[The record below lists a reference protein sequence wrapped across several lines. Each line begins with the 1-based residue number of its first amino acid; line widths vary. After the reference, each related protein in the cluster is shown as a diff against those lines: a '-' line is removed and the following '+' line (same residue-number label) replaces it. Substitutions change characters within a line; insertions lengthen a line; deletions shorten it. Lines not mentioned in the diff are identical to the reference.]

1 MRENILAAFHA
12 KPAEISAKNAKKL
25 FPNFLDLTLALNL
38 NLLYFSVN
46 NFIITM
52 LKSLEIKD
60 YALIDHINVEF
71 GKGLNIITGETG
83 AGKSILIDAM
93 SLLLGDR
100 ASTEV
105 IRKGAQ
111 KSLVEGIFDVASNK
125 KVKSLLEENEIEFQP
140 ELIIRREISLKGSN
154 RCFVN
159 DSPVPLNIIKE
170 LGDLLV
176 DLHGQH
182 EHQSL
187 LRMETHIDFLD
198 EFANNQKLLDDYKIF
213 YKHLISKQNEIREL
227 KSKEDSIK
235 EKKEIYIFQIKEI
248 DNINP
253 LTNEDELIL
262 NELNILENSEKLLE
276 LADDVYTKLY
286 DGDPS
291 VTDLLGETK
300 HKLNQLA
307 NIDKSFL
314 ESEGECDS
322 ALAIVKELANSL
334 RNYKSRIDIDPKEIE
349 AKRDRLGAL
358 NLLKKKYGG
367 SIQKIIEHR
376 EKVGREFELAD
387 NFSDAINKL
396 EKEIIEI
403 RKSTGEAAEKLS
415 SARKKSA
422 VKVESEVKKA
432 LSQLGIPD
440 AVFKVN
446 IFQSEVEKNSDNYIS
461 IKNKKYS
468 YSDTGFDEVEFYI
481 STNAGEDSKPLIK
494 VASGGEVSR
503 IMLSLKTIL
512 AKSDKLPVLIFDEID
527 TGVSGRIAQKVGTA
541 LKELASFHQIIAITH
556 LPQIAGMAD
565 NHYAVEKKQIENRA
579 ISLIKKLSDNEKINE
594 IAKLISGEE
603 LSKASIESAKQLIAN
618 KS

>member
-1 MRENILAAFHA
+1 
-12 KPAEISAKNAKKL
+12 
-25 FPNFLDLTLALNL
+25 
-38 NLLYFSVN
+38 
-46 NFIITM
+46 M
-52 LKSLEIKD
+52 LKSLEVKD
-60 YALIDHINVEF
+60 YALIDHINIEF

-100 ASTEV
+100 ASSEV

-111 KSLVEGIFDVASNK
+111 KSFVEGIFDVASNK
-125 KVKSLLEENEIEFQP
+125 KVKSLLIENEIEFQP

-159 DSPVPLNIIKE
+159 DSPVPLNIVKE

-187 LRMETHIDFLD
+187 LRTETHIEFLD
-198 EFANNQKLLDDYKIF
+198 EFASNQKLLDDYKIV
-213 YKHLISKQNEIREL
+213 YKELNSKQNELREL
-227 KSKEDSIK
+227 KSKEDSLT
-235 EKKEIYIFQIKEI
+235 ERKEIYIYQIKEI
-248 DNINP
+248 DNITP
-253 LTNEDELIL
+253 LPNEDELII

-276 LADDVYTKLY
+276 LTDDVYNKLY

-291 VTDLLGETK
+291 VIDLLGETK

-307 NIDKSFL
+307 GIDKSFL

-322 ALAIVKELANSL
+322 ALAVVKELANSL
-334 RNYKSRIDIDPKEIE
+334 RGYKSRIDIDPKEIE
-349 AKRDRLGAL
+349 QKRERLGAL

-376 EKVGREFELAD
+376 EKIGKEFELAD
-387 NFSDAINKL
+387 NFSESIIKL
-396 EKEIIEI
+396 EKELNQL
-403 RKSTGEAAEKLS
+403 RKSAGDSAEKLS
-415 SARKKSA
+415 TARKKFA
-422 VKVESEVKKA
+422 AKIESEVKKV

-440 AVFKVN
+440 TVFKVN
-446 IFQSEVEKNSDNYIS
+446 ILQSEVEKNPDNFILM
-461 IKNKKYS
+461 KNKKFS
-468 YSDTGFDEVEFYI
+468 YTDTGFDEVEFYI
-481 STNAGEDSKPLIK
+481 STNAGEDPKPLAK

-512 AKSDKLPVLIFDEID
+512 AKSDKLPLLIFDEID

-541 LKELASFHQIIAITH
+541 LKDLASFHQIISITH

-565 NHYAVEKKQIENRA
+565 NHYAVEKKQVDNR
-579 ISLIKKLSDNEKINE
+579 SVSSIKKLSHNERINE
-594 IAKLISGEE
+594 VAKLISGEE
-603 LSKASIESAKQLIAN
+603 LSKASIESAKQLILN
-618 KS
+618 K